1 MLSPSVLKLK
11 RLPSIKQTLEMSRPA
26 YRGTLTLF
34 NGHET
39 TAMTNVRLNLTITD
53 TEGKTA
59 NEKEFTVTVESLD
72 TFAGEQQLPGGWTLG
87 ANQTGQATVLF
98 IPTGQAAPDGPK
110 DYTFG
115 GTLSCID
122 PYSGQ
127 ELTLPLNPTT
137 FTVQPLPELELTY
150 LMQRDV
156 YGDDPLTEGIV
167 EPMAPAEFALIINNK
182 GNGDAKNVRIVTEQP
197 KIVENDKGLLIDF
210 DIVGSQVNGE
220 EVSLVLGQQSITNP
234 FGTIAA
240 HSQTYAQWWLTST
253 LLGHFIS
260 YEVEAN
266 HKTSYGNSD
275 LSLISK
281 VAIHEMIHGFTPIY
295 GQKRAWIVNDTEDEN
310 DQPDVVYLSDATT
323 QPLHTASGS
332 AQKLNDNSYQ
342 LTINTVQAGWNY
354 GSVADPTDG
363 HQEIAQIVRQS
374 DGQEIPLDNVWQT
387 DRTMRDSQEWLYE
400 HRLHFVVNTDGAS
413 VTYVVRFKDASS
425 DVKPLI
431 ANTASNDV
439 LFDLQ
444 GRMIKRYPSVIG
456 RLSKGIYIRNGKKT
470 VVK

>member
-1 MLSPSVLKLK
+1 
-11 RLPSIKQTLEMSRPA
+11 MSRPA

-39 TAMTNVRLNLTITD
+39 TEMTNVRLNLTITD

-197 KIVENDKGLLIDF
+197 KIV
-210 DIVGSQVNGE
+210 
-220 EVSLVLGQQSITNP
+220 
-234 FGTIAA
+234 
-240 HSQTYAQWWLTST
+240 
-253 LLGHFIS
+253 
-260 YEVEAN
+260 
-266 HKTSYGNSD
+266 
-275 LSLISK
+275 
-281 VAIHEMIHGFTPIY
+281 
-295 GQKRAWIVNDTEDEN
+295 
-310 DQPDVVYLSDATT
+310 
-323 QPLHTASGS
+323 
-332 AQKLNDNSYQ
+332 
-342 LTINTVQAGWNY
+342 
-354 GSVADPTDG
+354 
-363 HQEIAQIVRQS
+363 
-374 DGQEIPLDNVWQT
+374 
-387 DRTMRDSQEWLYE
+387 
-400 HRLHFVVNTDGAS
+400 
-413 VTYVVRFKDASS
+413 
-425 DVKPLI
+425 
-431 ANTASNDV
+431 
-439 LFDLQ
+439 
-444 GRMIKRYPSVIG
+444 
-456 RLSKGIYIRNGKKT
+456 
-470 VVK
+470 